1 MTVQCPRCGTQ
12 YRVPDARLSDARP
25 VFKCT
30 RCNHVFA
37 SGERPATRGSRAAED
52 RNLPLPFGG
61 RRAAGRG
68 SAATGEEEEPAP
80 PPRRA
85 TPAPEAE
92 LEEEPDEAIAIAPS
106 AEVDDPDED
115 DGEPTRAR
123 GAGEPA
129 FVASDEDDEEE
140 EGVRDAGPPERDEA
154 PAPPRRRPRRTRSAP
169 PPEDDEPSIEDEND
183 DGPLLIR
190 DSERAPVDGKRGRTR
205 TAATSRSPMR
215 PVLAGVGLVLAGF
228 LGLAAL
234 LRRNPELA
242 LERLGSVPLL
252 GRLVGDDRLV
262 LARLQVSGL
271 ESSIEKIKGD
281 RGALVVSGRVT
292 NTTGQPLRLI
302 EVEGRLLADGVE
314 RRRQVVYAANQMRKT
329 IRDLSASEV
338 EMLLR
343 LEPNRRFVVR
353 PGESATF
360 LLVFPDPPANA
371 SEVDCR
377 IVDARAA

>member
-1 MTVQCPRCGTQ
+1 M
-12 YRVPDARLSDARP
+12 SDSRP

-30 RCNHVFA
+30 RCNHVFS
-37 SGERPATRGSRAAED
+37 SGERSPARGTRAAEN

-61 RRAAGRG
+61 RRGPGRAAET
-68 SAATGEEEEPAP
+68 APAREDLP
-80 PPRRA
+80 PLRRP
-85 TPAPEAE
+85 TAPEE
-92 LEEEPDEAIAIAPS
+92 GVPDDEPVLETPPEPIRE
-106 AEVDDPDED
+106 DPDE
-115 DGEPTRAR
+115 ETVETT
-123 GAGEPA
+123 GAHEPA
-129 FVASDEDDEEE
+129 FVAGDDSGERGPEEDETL
-140 EGVRDAGPPERDEA
+140 RD
-154 PAPPRRRPRRTRSAP
+154 
-169 PPEDDEPSIEDEND
+169 DDEPAEDEPPLPRRGRARRSRPVASTQDDDMAIEED

-190 DSERAPVDGKRGRTR
+190 ENERRESTDRVRSAGRPAR
-205 TAATSRSPMR
+205 EARSPMR
-215 PVLAGVGLVLAGF
+215 PVLAGVGLVLASF
-228 LGLAAL
+228 LGLTAL
-234 LRRNPELA
+234 LRRNPEMA
-242 LERLGSVPLL
+242 VERLVEVPLL
-252 GRLVGDDRLV
+252 GRLVGDDRHV

-271 ESSIEKIKGD
+271 ESSVEKIKGD
-281 RGALVVSGRVT
+281 RSALVVSGRVT
-292 NTTGQPLRLI
+292 NTTGQPLRLV

-343 LEPNRRFVVR
+343 LEPNRRFVIR